1 MSAAQ
6 NLISYESLATK
17 GIRLSKCQLWR
28 LEKAGKFPKRVPIS
42 AARHAWVEHEI
53 DAHLAARIAARQPA
67 AA

>member
-6 NLISYESLATK
+6 KLIPFEALAAK
-17 GIRLSKCQLWR
+17 GIHIGRCQIWR

-53 DAHLAARIAARQPA
+53 DALIAARIAARQPA